1 MYRKRFGLTGHPM
14 PKSAQGK
21 TFFDKTANYD
31 RLRRAF
37 GRLIDEPSLG
47 ALTGDP
53 GVGKTAAIR
62 NLCAALPKPDHLVV
76 YLCDTAVSPLALYRT
91 LAIELGVRPSHR
103 RSELWSDIKKTL
115 VHMVDER
122 GTTPVLVVDEA
133 HLLSDKFLLDL
144 SGFLNFA
151 FDSRD
156 LLCLWLVGL
165 PTLRRTLQMHQHDA
179 LAMRLGA
186 QVHFEPTTDRE
197 AFISHQ
203 RLPRRRRCPQ
213 QAPVG
218 SRLRDPF
225 SRKPWRL
232 PRRRQTPARGPAC
245 RPRARPG
252 FRRRAD
258 HGIRRR
264 RDPHRRRRQTGQG
277 VLTLM
282 GSPLPTRRAADLKTV
297 PEEQRWLVRDLW
309 VSTGILSEGIS
320 SEPDQDSCGTGRVKT
335 RSPGNS
341 SLGNMKRDAG
351 SQRLAGAA
359 NFPCFEHRR

>member
-47 ALTGDP
+47 VLTGDP

-197 AFISHQ
+197 AFISAINAC
-203 RLPRRRRCPQ
+203 LDG
-213 QAPVG
+213 VG
-218 SRLRDPF
+218 ARSKLLSDPAYEILFRASRGVFRVAAKLLRGA
-225 SRKPWRL
+225 L
-232 PRRRQTPARGPAC
+232 
-245 RPRARPG
+245 
-252 FRRRAD
+252 
-258 HGIRRR
+258 
-264 RDPHRRRRQTGQG
+264 
-277 VLTLM
+277 
-282 GSPLPTRRAADLKTV
+282 RAAHERDQAFVDEQTMESAVDEILTV
-297 PEEQRWLVRDLW
+297 
-309 VSTGILSEGIS
+309 
-320 SEPDQDSCGTGRVKT
+320 
-335 RSPGNS
+335 
-341 SLGNMKRDAG
+341 
-351 SQRLAGAA
+351 AA
-359 NFPCFEHRR
+359 AKPAKAS